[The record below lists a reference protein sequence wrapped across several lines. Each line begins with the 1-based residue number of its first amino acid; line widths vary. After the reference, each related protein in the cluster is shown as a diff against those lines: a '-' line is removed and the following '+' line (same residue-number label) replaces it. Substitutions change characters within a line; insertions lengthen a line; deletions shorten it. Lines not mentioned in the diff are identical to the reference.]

1 MKKSIRRQ
9 IATIFIALVGAVL
22 LVSILINTWFLEDF
36 YVNNKQN
43 SLIQVYDEMN
53 NAANEGT
60 LTSDKMAE
68 RLSELV
74 EVGNI
79 SFVVVTDDNKA
90 LLTATQNDRKTQEL
104 FTQLM
109 GYLLNKNQAGG
120 ELLKSSERYQI
131 HSAKDVMSKD
141 EYIEMWGYLSNGNA
155 FILRSPLE
163 SIRESATISNKFLI
177 YITVVT
183 AFLGCLFVWLFTK
196 RITNPILE
204 LTRLSERMANL
215 DFEAK
220 YVSGGENEIGLLG
233 ANFNTM
239 SEKLE
244 HAVSELKNANYEL
257 QKDIEKKEK
266 IESMRTE
273 FIGNVSHELKTP
285 IALIQGYAEGLK
297 EGISDDPESRAFYC
311 DVIMDEANKMNQL
324 VKNLLTLNQLEFGEE
339 DVSFERFDVTEL
351 IRGVLQSSEILIQ
364 QKEAKVN
371 FYCEEPVYVWAD
383 EFKAEQVVRNYLSNA
398 LNHLDYEK
406 VIDIRATVN
415 EENDKV
421 RITVFNTGKPIP
433 EEDVEH
439 IWSKF
444 YKVDKARTREYGGHG
459 IGLSIVK
466 AIMNSFQQDYGVV
479 NYENGVA
486 FWFELGLK

>member
-22 LVSILINTWFLEDF
+22 LVSILINTWFLEGF
-36 YVNNKQN
+36 YIRNKQA
-43 SLIQVYDEMN
+43 SLIHVYNRMN
-53 NAANEGT
+53 DATKKGN
-60 LTSDKMAE
+60 LTSEKMLE
-68 RLSELV
+68 ELGELV

-79 SFVVVTDDNKA
+79 SFVVVNGDNKA
-90 LLTATQNDRKTQEL
+90 LLSATQNERKTQEL

-109 GYLLNKNQAGG
+109 GYLLNKNQVRG
-120 ELLKSSERYQI
+120 EILESSDRYQI
-131 HSAKDVMSKD
+131 HSATDVINKD

-163 SIRESATISNKFLI
+163 SIRESVSLSNTFLI
-177 YITVVT
+177 YITLIM
-183 AFLGCLFVWLFTK
+183 ACLGSVFVWFFTK

-204 LTRLSERMANL
+204 LTSLSARMANL
-215 DFEAK
+215 DFDAK
-220 YVSGGENEIGLLG
+220 YVSGGENEIGVLG
-233 ANFNTM
+233 ENFNTM

-244 HAVSELKNANYEL
+244 QTVSELKNANYEL

-266 IESMRTE
+266 IETMRTE

-324 VKNLLTLNQLEFGEE
+324 VKNLLTLNQLEFGAEE
-339 DVSFERFDVTEL
+339 IVFERFDITEL
-351 IRGVLQSSEILIQ
+351 IRGIIQSNEILIQ
-364 QKEAKVN
+364 QKEAEVRFQN
-371 FYCEEPVYVWAD
+371 GEPIYVWAD
-383 EFKAEQVVRNYLSNA
+383 EFKVEQVVRNYLSNA
-398 LNHLDYEK
+398 LNHAADEK
-406 VIDIRATVN
+406 IIDIRATIN
-415 EENDKV
+415 DTADKV
-421 RITVFNTGKPIP
+421 RISVFNTGDRIP
-433 EEDVEH
+433 EEDIEH

-466 AIMNSFQQDYGVV
+466 AIMDSFQQDYGVV

-486 FWFELGLK
+486 FWFELDLK